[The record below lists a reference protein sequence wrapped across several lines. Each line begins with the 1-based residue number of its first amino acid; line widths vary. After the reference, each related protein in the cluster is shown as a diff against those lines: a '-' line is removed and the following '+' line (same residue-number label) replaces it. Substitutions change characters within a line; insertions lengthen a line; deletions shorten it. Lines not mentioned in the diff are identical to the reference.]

1 MKRHCIEKFGIGIDI
16 VKISRFKNKPY
27 SKNQRFYKKLFLM
40 SEIKYCLKFKNNV
53 IHFAGKFAIKEA
65 VKKSIRQN
73 VSFLDIETY
82 YLNSKPKIKLKNNL
96 DYNFLVSMSHENE
109 FAMAV
114 VISEE
119 FMLKENNT

>member
-40 SEIKYCLKFKNNV
+40 SEIRYCLKFKDNA

-65 VKKSIRQN
+65 VKKSVRQD

-82 YLNSKPKIKLKNNL
+82 YLNSKPKIKLKNNVKKL
-96 DYNFLVSMSHENE
+96 YLRLRKF
-109 FAMAV
+109 
-114 VISEE
+114 
-119 FMLKENNT
+119 

>member
-40 SEIKYCLKFKNNV
+40 SEIRYCLKFKDNT
-53 IHFAGKFAIKEA
+53 IHFAGKFAIKES
-65 VKKSIRQN
+65 VKKSIRQD

-96 DYNFLVSMSHENE
+96 DYNFLVSMSHEKE
-109 FAMAV
+109 FAIATV
-114 VISEE
+114 VSEE
-119 FMLKENNT
+119 LVMN